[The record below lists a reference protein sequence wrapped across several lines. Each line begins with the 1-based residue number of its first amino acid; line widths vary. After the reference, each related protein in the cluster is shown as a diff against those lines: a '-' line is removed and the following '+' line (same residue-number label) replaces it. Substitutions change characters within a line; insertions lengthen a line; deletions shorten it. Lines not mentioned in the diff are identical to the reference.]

1 MQKHRDLTL
10 GRFERFKDELRESL
24 YSARQ
29 ALDLHIYAA
38 PGRISYTEALAGTY
52 EAVELGTRLGPLW
65 STHWAR
71 LDITIPAAWAG
82 AAVHLRWDS
91 SSEACIWRDGH
102 PLSGLSGSGDYWH
115 SPYHDTYPLTDN
127 AHAGEQQTLYVEI
140 AVNNPFGQPRDARD
154 LGLLRTAEIAVF
166 QPDRWALYWDFV
178 VIADMARH
186 LPEDSPRAG
195 EALRVANAMINAYWG
210 EDVTPAR
217 DLAAA
222 FFAQHTGQAGHMVYA
237 VGHAHIDTAWLWPLA
252 ETKRKCVRSFSTALR
267 LMDAYPS
274 YQFVCSQ
281 AQQLAWMKAEQ
292 PDLYARIRERVADGR
307 FIPVGGAWVEPDCNI
322 PSGESLIRQFL
333 YGQRFY
339 QQEFGQMHQIFWLP
353 DTFGYPAALPQIMQG
368 VGIRY
373 FLTQKLSWNQF
384 NKLPANTFYWQ
395 GLDGSRVLT
404 HFPPADTYNGLGN
417 VEEIL
422 GSMARFRDHERSQV
436 SLYLYGFGDGG
447 GGPSEDMLE
456 QLNRMADVDGL
467 PRLQQT
473 GPDDFFETCEADAH
487 DLTTWVGELY
497 FEAHRG
503 TYTTQAFVKWA
514 NRRAEGL
521 LHDVEFL
528 AALLPDDYPRAEL
541 DRLWQLVLL
550 NQFHDILPGSSIREV
565 YEDAR
570 AHYDDILSSAAA
582 LRQAALDAHFSGEAA
597 NDTVTVINTLGQARE
612 DVIEHDGNLILVN
625 APPFGYRTQTPRTE
639 PEHPVRLTQ
648 TDAGFVLENRYL
660 RAALAPNGHV
670 LSLYDKQ
677 HAREALAAPANR
689 FALHDDRPIAWDAW
703 DIDIYAH
710 EKKQYLS
717 GATSAEVIESGP
729 LRAAVRFEYSI
740 SQYSHL
746 TQLVSLSA
754 TDDYLIFSSEA
765 EWGEAHKL
773 LRVEFP
779 LAVHTPQAH
788 YETQFGIVQR
798 PTHMNT
804 AWDMARF
811 EVCGHRWA
819 ALTEYGYGVA
829 LLNDCKY
836 GHSARGNVLGLSL
849 LRGPQ
854 WPDATAD
861 QGAHTFRYALM
872 PFNGRL
878 EQAVRA
884 GQRFNIPLLVHT
896 GAVDVAE
903 RSFFRVEPEQVILDT
918 VKRAEDDDALILRFY
933 EACGGHARV
942 ALQTSLP
949 LESARYCDLLE
960 RAGEFISIEGDR
972 LYFDMTPFQIVSV
985 KLTLAR

>member
-1 MQKHRDLTL
+1 MQKHRALTL
-10 GRFERFKDELRESL
+10 QRFERFKDELRAGV
-24 YSARQ
+24 YRARQ

-38 PGRISYTEALAGTY
+38 PGRITYAEALAGTY
-52 EAVELGTRLGPLW
+52 APVALGTRLGPLW
-65 STHWAR
+65 STHWAK
-71 LDITIPAAWAG
+71 LNIIIPAGWAG
-82 AAVHLRWDS
+82 EEVHLRWDS

-102 PLSGLSGSGDYWH
+102 PLSGLSGSGDYDG
-115 SPYHDTYPLTDN
+115 SPYHDTYPLTE
-127 AHAGEQQTLYVEI
+127 AARGGEQQMLYIEI
-140 AVNNPFGQPRDARD
+140 AINNPFGQPRDALD

-166 QPDRWALYWDFV
+166 HPDIWALYWDFV
-178 VIADMARH
+178 VIGDMARH
-186 LPEDSPRAG
+186 LPEDSPRSG

-210 EDVTPAR
+210 EDVAPAR
-217 DLAAA
+217 DIAAA
-222 FFAQHTGQAGHMVYA
+222 FFAQQNGDAGHRVYA
-237 VGHAHIDTAWLWPLA
+237 LGHAHIDTAWLWPLA

-292 PDLYARIRERVADGR
+292 PDLYAHIQARAREGR

-368 VGIRY
+368 AGIRY
-373 FLTQKLSWNQF
+373 VLTQKLSWNQF
-384 NKLPANTFYWQ
+384 NKLPANTFYWE

-422 GSMARFRDHERSQV
+422 GSVARFRDHDRSHY

-447 GGPSEDMLE
+447 GGPSEAMLE
-456 QLNRMADVDGL
+456 GLNRMADVNGL
-467 PRLQQT
+467 PRVVQA
-473 GPDDFFETCEADAH
+473 GPDDFFETCEAGAH

-503 TYTTQAFVKWA
+503 TYTTQAFTKWA

-528 AALLPDDYPRAEL
+528 ASLLPDDYPRSEL

-565 YEDAR
+565 YDDAR
-570 AHYDDILSSAAA
+570 QQYDDVLSRAEG
-582 LRQAALDAHFSGEAA
+582 LRQSALDAHFGEAA
-597 NDTVTVINTLGQARE
+597 SDTVTVVNTLGQARE
-612 DVIEHDGNLILVN
+612 EVIAHEGNLMLVDV
-625 APPFGYRTQTPRTE
+625 PPFGYRTQAPRTE
-639 PEHPVRLTQ
+639 PEHGVRLTQ
-648 TDAGFVLENRYL
+648 TEVGFTLENRYL
-660 RAALAPNGHV
+660 RATLAPNGHV
-670 LSLYDKQ
+670 MSLYDKQ
-677 HAREALAAPANR
+677 HEREALAAPANR
-689 FALHDDRPIAWDAW
+689 FVLHDDRPIAWDAW

-710 EKKQYLS
+710 EKARHLP
-717 GATSAEVIESGP
+717 GATSADVIESGP
-729 LRAAVRFEYSI
+729 LRAAIRFEHRIGEQSSMTQVI
-740 SQYSHL
+740 SLAATDEHL
-746 TQLVSLSA
+746 TFA
-754 TDDYLIFSSEA
+754 TEA

-779 LAVHTPQAH
+779 LAVHTSQAH
-788 YETQFGIVQR
+788 YETQFGIVAR

-804 AWDMARF
+804 SWDMARF

-819 ALTEYGYGVA
+819 ALTEYGFGVA

-849 LRGPQ
+849 LRGPK

-861 QGAHTFRYALM
+861 QGMHTFRCALM
-872 PFNGRL
+872 PFDGRL
-878 EQAVRA
+878 EQAVWA
-884 GQRFNIPLLVHT
+884 GRRFNAPLITHA
-896 GAVDVAE
+896 GAGEVGE
-903 RSFFRVEPEQVILDT
+903 RSFFAIEPSHVILDT
-918 VKRAEDDDALILRFY
+918 VKRAEDDDALILRLY
-933 EACGGHARV
+933 EACGGRARIT
-942 ALQTSLP
+942 LKTSLP
-949 LESARYCDLLE
+949 VRSASFCDLLE
-960 RAGEFISIEGDR
+960 RPGESVTIEGDTLR
-972 LYFDMTPFQIVSV
+972 FDIAPFQIITL
-985 KLTLAR
+985 KLILVR